1 MGYIQILG
9 CYSASMTLNKYQ
21 SSQVLFHKNQTY
33 LIDCGE
39 ATQALLNKH
48 QIKLSSINNIFISH
62 LHGDHYFG
70 LPGIITTMNRKGRT
84 KPLNLFGPRG
94 IKEILTTMFKHGKSW
109 TSFDLKIKE
118 IDKEE
123 DEIYSENHLKV
134 ETFKLDHRISCN
146 AFKFT
151 ITLTNKV
158 FKYAYCSDT
167 AYNPNIVEKIKNID
181 LLYHEA
187 TFLKQHKLLAS
198 KTKHSTSVDA
208 AKIAKEANVKMLLM
222 GHFSTRYKNL
232 ENFKIEASE
241 IFQNSHIAE
250 QGQKYNF

>member
-21 SSQVLFHKNQTY
+21 SSQVLFYKNQTC

-39 ATQALLNKH
+39 ATQALLNKY

-70 LPGIITTMNRKGRT
+70 LPGLITTMNRKGRI

-109 TSFDLKIKE
+109 TSFDLIIKE

-134 ETFKLDHRISCN
+134 ETFKLDHRIACN

-151 ITLTNKV
+151 ITLNDKI

-187 TFLKQHKLLAS
+187 TFLKQHKLLAR

-208 AKIAKEANVKMLLM
+208 AKIANEANVKMLLM

-232 ENFKIEASE
+232 EYFKVEASE

-250 QGQKYNF
+250 QGKKYNF